1 MNMTLEVAQQA
12 GITNDYI
19 KRNRYKRL
27 KDNTVFVQGCFLV
40 LAKKHER
47 ISLSD
52 EPKSCVTTIE
62 YGTKTLIPVLCSNSV
77 NPKTE
82 TDGHELGSFVL
93 PMYWSNRHVVTEFH
107 FYGTMFTVSW
117 HEQNG
122 SSKKRKEKLQI
133 NYGK

>member
-52 EPKSCVTTIE
+52 EPKYYIGYARSDKITTQVPI
-62 YGTKTLIPVLCSNSV
+62 LCSNSV
-77 NPKTE
+77 NPKTQY
-82 TDGHELGSFVL
+82 DGD
-93 PMYWSNRHVVTEFH
+93 VVGKFEIPNWGAKTKVMVEFN
-107 FYGTMFTVSW
+107 FYGTMFTICCYDGK
-117 HEQNG
+117 G
-122 SSKKRKEKLQI
+122 SQKRKQELQI